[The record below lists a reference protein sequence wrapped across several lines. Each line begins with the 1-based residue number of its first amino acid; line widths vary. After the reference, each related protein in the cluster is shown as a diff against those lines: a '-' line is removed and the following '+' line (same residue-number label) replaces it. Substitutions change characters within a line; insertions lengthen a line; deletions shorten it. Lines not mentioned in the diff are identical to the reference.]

1 MPTKS
6 RAAVLYKRG
15 EPLRIETIE
24 VADPGPGEVLIK
36 LAATGLC
43 HSDLHLID
51 DKIDYAM
58 AYPLPLVAGHEGMG
72 TVVAAG
78 AGAPA
83 KEGDL
88 VIPYLLP
95 DCGECVFCK
104 SGRTNFC
111 VQLGRST
118 RTDGK
123 TYFSLPNGQRVT
135 PASGTGTF
143 SQYLC
148 VPGDQVVKV
157 NPKAQ
162 PDPGCCI
169 GCAVTTGVGSALLVA
184 KVYAGASVVVFG
196 AGGVGLS
203 VVQGARIAGARTIVA
218 VDVNA
223 EKAEAARRMG
233 ATHFL
238 SAAAEN
244 LPAEVVRLTGMGADF
259 AFDTVGT
266 VAVVRQ
272 ALASLHRGG
281 WAELIRIAIDQE
293 PEATMHLSEFG
304 GRAFRGSMMGGAK
317 RADVARFVDWYVEGK
332 LSLDGLVS
340 HRLPLERIN
349 EGFDLMRQGK
359 TARAVVVYD

>member
-6 RAAVLYKRG
+6 RAAVLFKRG
-15 EPLRIETIE
+15 EPLRIETID

-51 DKIDYAM
+51 DKIAYGM
-58 AYPLPLVAGHEGMG
+58 PYPLPLVPGHEGMG
-72 TVVAAG
+72 VVCAAG

-83 KEGDL
+83 KEGDM

-95 DCGECVFCK
+95 DCGECVFCT
-104 SGRTNFC
+104 SGRTNMC
-111 VQLGRST
+111 VQLSRST

-123 TYFSLPNGQRVT
+123 AYFSLNGQRIT
-135 PASGTGTF
+135 AASGTGTF
-143 SQYLC
+143 SQYVC

-157 NPKAQ
+157 NPAAK
-162 PDPGCCI
+162 PDPCCCI
-169 GCAVTTGVGSALLVA
+169 ACGVTTGVGSAMLVA
-184 KVYAGASVVVFG
+184 KVYPGASVLVFG

-203 VVQGARIAGARTIVA
+203 VVQGARIAGAKTIIA
-218 VDVNA
+218 VDQNPD
-223 EKAEAARRMG
+223 KEAVALKMG

-238 SAAAEN
+238 NAAMEN
-244 LPAEVVRLTGMGADF
+244 LPAEVIRLTGIGADF
-259 AFDTVGT
+259 AFDTVGLMS
-266 VAVVRQ
+266 VVHQ

-281 WAELIRIAIDQE
+281 WSELIRIAMDQE
-293 PEATMHLSEFG
+293 PEATMHISEFA
-304 GRAFRGSMMGGAK
+304 GRTYRGSLMGGAK

-332 LSLDGLVS
+332 LNLDGFIS
-340 HRLPLERIN
+340 HRLTLDQIN

-359 TARAVVVYD
+359 TARAVVIYD

>member
-1 MPTKS
+1 MPVKS
-6 RAAVLYKRG
+6 RAAVLFKRG
-15 EPLRIETIE
+15 EPLRIETLE
-24 VADPGPGEVLIK
+24 VVDPGPGEVLIK

-51 DKIDYAM
+51 DKIEYAM

-72 TVVAAG
+72 VVVAAG
-78 AGAPA
+78 PGAPA
-83 KEGDL
+83 QEGDM

-104 SGRTNFC
+104 SGRTNMC

-123 TYFSLPNGQRVT
+123 AYFSLNGQRVT
-135 PASGTGTF
+135 AASGTGTF
-143 SQYLC
+143 SEYVC

-157 NPKAQ
+157 NPQAK

-196 AGGVGLS
+196 AGGVGLN
-203 VVQGARIAGARTIVA
+203 VVQGARIAGARTIIA
-218 VDVNA
+218 VDVNG
-223 EKAEAARRMG
+223 EKAEIARRMG

-238 SAAAEN
+238 NAATEN
-244 LPAEVVRLTGMGADF
+244 LPAEVAKLTGMGADF

-266 VAVVRQ
+266 MAVVRQ
-272 ALASLHRGG
+272 ALACLHRGG
-281 WAELIRIAIDQE
+281 WAELVRIAIDQE
-293 PEATMHLSEFG
+293 PEAVMRLAEFG
-304 GRAFRGSMMGGAK
+304 GKTYRGSMMGGAK
-317 RADVARFVDWYVEGK
+317 RADVARFVDWYVDGTLK
-332 LSLDGLVS
+332 LDGFVS

-349 EGFDLMRQGK
+349 EGFELMRQGK
-359 TARAVVVYD
+359 TARAVVVFD